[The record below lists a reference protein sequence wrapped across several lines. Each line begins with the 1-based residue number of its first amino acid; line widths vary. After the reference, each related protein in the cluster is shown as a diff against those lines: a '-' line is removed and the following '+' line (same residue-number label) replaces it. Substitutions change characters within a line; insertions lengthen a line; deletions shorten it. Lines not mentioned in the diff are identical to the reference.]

1 MKYVVAWKNRFG
13 GSAAENEASFAR
25 YLEVRSKSLT
35 QTPVPEGSFTI
46 LQWVLRVDGQGGF
59 LILEGDDLT
68 GFALNAFIMAPYL
81 EWEVYPVI
89 DAGAA
94 LPLLTEGVEFRNSV
108 K

>member
-25 YLEVRSKSLT
+25 YLEVRSKST
-35 QTPVPEGSFTI
+35 QTPVPEDSFTI
-46 LQWVLRVDGQGGF
+46 QQWALRVDGQGGF
-59 LILEGDDLT
+59 IMLESDDLT
-68 GFALNAFIMAPYL
+68 GFALNAFIMTPYL

-94 LPLLTEGVEFRNSV
+94 LPLLNEAVEFRNSV

>member
-1 MKYVVAWKNRFG
+1 M
-13 GSAAENEASFAR
+13 
-25 YLEVRSKSLT
+25 
-35 QTPVPEGSFTI
+35 
-46 LQWVLRVDGQGGF
+46 
-59 LILEGDDLT
+59 ILEGDDLT

-89 DAGAA
+89 DAGEA